1 MGLAAVAI
9 DSLAVKNVR
18 PETDISHD
26 GCYSSVLTSRLGLSS
41 DARDSQHL
49 SDPDHSIASVPSGTN
64 ILSVTQKIWVKISIL
79 F

>member
-1 MGLAAVAI
+1 MGLAAVVI

-26 GCYSSVLTSRLGLSS
+26 RCYSRLGFSS
-41 DARDSQHL
+41 SVWDSQHL
-49 SDPDHSIASVPSGTN
+49 SDPDHTITSVPSGTN

>member
-1 MGLAAVAI
+1 MVLAAVAI

-18 PETDISHD
+18 PETEICLD
-26 GCYSSVLTSRLGLSS
+26 GCYSSVLTSRPLQRRVRL
-41 DARDSQHL
+41 AAPLRTTRR
-49 SDPDHSIASVPSGTN
+49 VPSGTN

>member
-1 MGLAAVAI
+1 MGLAAVVI

-26 GCYSSVLTSRLGLSS
+26 GCYSRLGFCST
-41 DARDSQHL
+41 AWDSQHL
-49 SDPDHSIASVPSGTN
+49 SDPDHTITSVPSGTN

>member
-1 MGLAAVAI
+1 MVLAAVAI

-18 PETDISHD
+18 PETDICLD

-41 DARDSQHL
+41 GARDL
-49 SDPDHSIASVPSGTN
+49 SEPDRTTRRVPSGTN